1 MRMSS
6 TVMRKDDGADGSRRR
21 SSDEEVRRSRE
32 RRSGGLEG
40 EEEEL
45 EQLEKMDNGISL
57 LQRIKNKLLHHL
69 LSSSLDVLRFLN
81 NVDSKP
87 DPLLPQT
94 TGAVNSTWDQWFE
107 RPKEAKRCG
116 CFIL

>member
-1 MRMSS
+1 MEVGSS
-6 TVMRKDDGADGSRRR
+6 NSSGQLSGLVVDTRRKHR
-21 SSDEEVRRSRE
+21 
-32 RRSGGLEG
+32 
-40 EEEEL
+40 EEL

>member
-1 MRMSS
+1 MTEQMVR
-6 TVMRKDDGADGSRRR
+6 DGGAATRR
-21 SSDEEVRRSRE
+21 SGGRGRGGPAVSRE
-32 RRSGGLEG
+32 RRSGGLKLVS
-40 EEEEL
+40 EEL